1 MKKVFGYIRVST
13 VKQGTGVSLQAQ
25 KEAIIRYAEK
35 HQLEIIEWF
44 EEQETAAKQGRP
56 LFTKMMK
63 LIRSGKSRGVII
75 HKIDRGA
82 RNLKDWG
89 VLGDLI
95 DEGYEIHFAHESLDM
110 DTRGGRLAADIQAV
124 IASDYIR
131 NLREETQKGITGR
144 LKQGFYPFR
153 APIGY
158 VNNGGGKVKTIDSI
172 KGPIVKKA
180 FLLYSSNKYNLE
192 KLCSKMQE
200 LGLTNEIGNKI
211 SITSM
216 SKILNN
222 PFYAGILK
230 VNAKTYQGIHE
241 PLISPSTFTQV
252 QNILTGKTNSQ
263 GLKHNFLFRR
273 YVKCE
278 SCRYSLIGERQKGNV
293 YYRCHSKI
301 CQIKTI
307 REELLEMELHK
318 VINKVQLSK
327 DEGKVL
333 DELLLKAQSNWINIQ
348 SGIEE
353 SLNLQHSKASQKM
366 DKLTDALLDSLIE
379 KEIFE
384 QKKKKIIFEIQDIN
398 QRREKISS
406 EKDNIFKKA
415 KNYIELAKSVRKS
428 YLNGNPEDKRDML
441 KIITSNFTINQNNL
455 MFTIKSPFAEI
466 ANRYNSTECAP
477 SRDVPRIK
485 FANLA
490 STNDHVIDN
499 TKLKTDIPADSKMN
513 GTLNIPMDK
522 EKLIESMQSLLDLI
536 LSKVEKLE
544 DLKSN
549 SNQ

>member
-13 VKQGTGVSLQAQ
+13 VKQGTGVSLQEQ
-25 KEAIIRYAEK
+25 KEAIIRYANK
-35 HQLEIIEWF
+35 NQLEIIEWF

-63 LIRSGKSRGVII
+63 LIRSGKSNGVII

-95 DEGYEIHFAHESLDM
+95 DEGYEVHFAHESLDL

-144 LKQGFYPFR
+144 LKQGLYPFK

-158 VNNGGGKVKTIDSI
+158 INNGGGKVKTIDNI
-172 KGPIVKKA
+172 KAPIVKKA
-180 FLLYSSNKYNLE
+180 FLLYASNKYNLE
-192 KLCSKMQE
+192 RLCEKMQE
-200 LGLTNEIGNKI
+200 FGLTNEIGNKI

-230 VNAKTYQGIHE
+230 VNGNTYQGIHQ
-241 PLISPSTFTQV
+241 PLITVSTFNQV
-252 QNILTGKTNSQ
+252 QNILTGKANTT
-263 GLKHNFLFRR
+263 GLKHDFLFRR
-273 YVKCE
+273 YIKCE
-278 SCRYSLIGERQKGNV
+278 SCQYSLIGERQKGKV
-293 YYRCHSKI
+293 YYRCHSKT
-301 CQIKTI
+301 CNIKTI
-307 REELLEMELHK
+307 REELLEIEIHK
-318 VINKVQLSK
+318 IINQVKLSK
-327 DEGKVL
+327 EESKIL
-333 DELLLKAQSNWINIQ
+333 DELLFKAQSNWTNIQ

-353 SLNLQHSKASQKM
+353 SLNLQHSKVSQRM
-366 DKLTDALLDSLIE
+366 DKLTDALLDSLID

-384 QKKKKIIFEIQDIN
+384 HKKEKILFEIQDIN
-398 QRREKISS
+398 QRRAKISG
-406 EKDNIFKKA
+406 EKDSIFKKA
-415 KNYIELAKSVRKS
+415 KDYIELAKSLRKS
-428 YLNGNPEDKRDML
+428 YLNGNMEDKRDLL
-441 KIITSNFTINQNNL
+441 KIITSNFTINQKNL

-466 ANRYNSTECAP
+466 ANRYNFSECAP
-477 SRDVPRIK
+477 SRDIARIK

-490 STNDHVIDN
+490 IINDYVVDN
-499 TKLKTDIPADSKMN
+499 TKKEAQLPANPEENCS
-513 GTLNIPMDK
+513 LNLPLNK

-549 SNQ
+549 